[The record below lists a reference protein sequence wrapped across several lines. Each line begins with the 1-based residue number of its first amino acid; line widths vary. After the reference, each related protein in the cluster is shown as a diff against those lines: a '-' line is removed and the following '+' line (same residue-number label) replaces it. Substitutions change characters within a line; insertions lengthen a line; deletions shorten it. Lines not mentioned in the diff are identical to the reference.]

1 MGFKNHFLLLIILI
15 AITIACVPSIDE
27 PVDSSVVV
35 PDIDA
40 TLDAS
45 MDAFMEGV
53 TKLDMPGNGS
63 QDTAAPQVIKP
74 SPEVVIQE
82 VPVEVIKM
90 VETVKEIKIPPANP

>member
-15 AITIACVPSIDE
+15 SITIACVPSIDE

-53 TKLDMPGNGS
+53 TKLEMPGNGS
-63 QDTAAPQVIKP
+63 CLLYTSP
-74 SPEVVIQE
+74 SPRDLSTARM
-82 VPVEVIKM
+82 PSS
-90 VETVKEIKIPPANP
+90 A